1 MTTIYLFLLHCS
13 LSLVAASGDLATS
26 LWDGEGETGAT
37 LVPAG
42 WRGGTSLGS
51 DPIMVTEQSCN

>member
-1 MTTIYLFLLHCS
+1 MLQ
-13 LSLVAASGDLATS
+13 VATF
-26 LWDGEGETGAT
+26 LWDGEGETGET

-42 WRGGTSLGS
+42 GEGTSLGS